1 MECSSQVIPVESN
14 AALSEQVI
22 EYRQDDE
29 CTFGDYH
36 DEKHLASAKSRF
48 LEERVYR
55 RVKMTL
61 GKDA

>member
-1 MECSSQVIPVESN
+1 MESN

-61 GKDA
+61 GKGA